1 MQKNNDIGDL
11 QNMKNHTSSTILV
24 LVIIFLLTTPVYPLV
39 SPTITQQQTTPKNTL
54 DDFDDTIQTFLTT
67 AHWPSLALAI
77 IKNNTM
83 VWSHGYGY
91 ADLRQQRPATNT
103 TVYMLASISKT
114 FTATAIMQLWEQG
127 LFDLDDDI
135 NQYLPFPVRNPYYPD
150 VPITFRMLLTHH
162 ASLGSNFVNLFI
174 LFSVF
179 RLPVDD
185 LQGLLTPGG
194 RFYNPRNWVDAQ
206 PGTTQVYSCIGY
218 ELLGYL
224 VQRLTNQSLPE
235 YVTQHI
241 LQPLHM
247 TNTSYHPSDYTKT
260 QLARQYL
267 YILGAYIPLPE
278 FEDRNYASGGLR
290 SNLED
295 LSHYLLAYING
306 GEYQGVR
313 ILQNQTVSLMFTLQY
328 QTTSYIGYGLGWQI
342 YMNQNQS
349 TNNLRI
355 GHNGA
360 MPGTQTYMFY
370 HESEGAGIIIL
381 ANQHFTYTWN
391 DMMTWFSLIDLLV
404 QKAGTY

>member
-1 MQKNNDIGDL
+1 
-11 QNMKNHTSSTILV
+11 MKNHTKSTVLAFSIILLLTIPVSPLVPATILSSHD
-24 LVIIFLLTTPVYPLV
+24 IQNSTR
-39 SPTITQQQTTPKNTL
+39 
-54 DDFDDTIQTFLTT
+54 DDFDQTIQTYMTT

-77 IKNNTM
+77 IKNDTM

-91 ADLRQQRPATNT
+91 ADIRHQRTATNT

-135 NQYLPFPVRNPYYPD
+135 NQYLPFSIRNPYYPD

-162 ASLGSNFVNLFI
+162 ASLAGNYVNLFL

-179 RLPVDD
+179 RLPLDD
-185 LQGLLTPGG
+185 LGGFLTPGG
-194 RFYNPRNWVDAQ
+194 KFYNSRNWVDAQ

-247 TNTSYHPSDYTKT
+247 TNTSYYPSDYSTT
-260 QLARQYL
+260 QLARQYV
-267 YILGAYIPLPE
+267 YTLGVYIPLPE
-278 FEDRNYASGGLR
+278 FEDRNFASGGLR

-295 LSHYLLAYING
+295 LSHYLIAYMNG
-306 GEYQGVR
+306 GEYDEVR

-328 QTTSYIGYGLGWQI
+328 PSDSYIGYGLGWQI
-342 YMNQNQS
+342 YMNHNAS
-349 TNNLRI
+349 SNNTRI

-370 HESEGAGIIIL
+370 HESEHAGIIIL
-381 ANQHFTYTWN
+381 ANEHFTYTWT
-391 DMMTWFSLIDLLV
+391 DMSTWFSLIDLLV
-404 QKAGTY
+404 QKARTY